1 MKKLHLATI
10 ANKSE
15 GLSSVFIYTEKHF
28 LKQINTAS
36 QTTILLHDDT
46 EELTFMYGDAKQTL
60 SLAELIP
67 TEKQRILLT
76 DNMVIQICLLPKI
89 RFLDRINLMLGLCS
103 GVLAIGYSFFVTSNW
118 RELLFLLGSTI
129 IVLLLFMILYKH
141 PIESKHYNLRML
153 STISA
158 LILIFL
164 LIPFENWTL
173 KTLLG
178 LSTLTVI
185 TRFIKHYNRTL
196 TKLYNP
202 FIKP

>member
-1 MKKLHLATI
+1 MKKLHLVTI
-10 ANKSE
+10 AKKSE
-15 GLSSVFIYTEKHF
+15 GLSSIFIYTEQSF

-36 QTTILLHDDT
+36 QTTILLDDGT
-46 EELTFMYGDAKQTL
+46 EKLTFMYGDTQHTL
-60 SLAELIP
+60 SLTELAQ
-67 TEKQRILLT
+67 TKKQRITLT
-76 DNMVIQICLLPKI
+76 DNIVIQLCLVPKVS
-89 RFLDRINLMLGLCS
+89 FLDRINLALGFCS
-103 GVLAIGYSFFVTSNW
+103 GLLAIGYSFFATSNW

-141 PIESKHYNLRML
+141 PIDRRHYNLRMF

-158 LILIFL
+158 LILIFF

-173 KTLLG
+173 KSLIG

-185 TRFIKHYNRTL
+185 TRFIKHYNRAL
-196 TKLYNP
+196 TQVYNP